1 MNIPRRVKTL
11 ELKTQPRPNLVLGL
25 ILIIG
30 VLSCAPSKPANTGL
44 SYDPVGATTETKAI
58 RHQPRRII
66 GTGSPTIWL
75 DNRFAGARAVDF
87 VAVNDTVFRVV
98 IAPEN
103 APINRSP
110 YYAFRIWSDEPRTA
124 WIELSYEG
132 ASHRYQPKMSRDR
145 VTWTPIAAT
154 DRFVIDLTT
163 ESVWISA
170 QPLLTTYETI
180 DWLSTLK
187 LPKETIRYSHL
198 GRPIWMTR
206 INETGKSNAPA
217 IVLMTRQHP
226 PEITGELAFRTFVE
240 TLMSDHPTMK
250 AFRGTHQF
258 ILFPMMNPD
267 GVDGGHW
274 RHNAGGV
281 DLNRDWGTFNQPET
295 RAVRE
300 AMLSIAAAGTPVVF
314 LLDFHSTSYDVFYT
328 ISRDVETSGKSDRWL
343 KGISDRVPGYVIRD
357 EPSGVAPAISKNWFF
372 KELKAVG
379 VTYEVGDRTP
389 EDLFRKVAEAA
400 AHSLA
405 DVHVPK

>member
-1 MNIPRRVKTL
+1 MTRFRPTL
-11 ELKTQPRPNLVLGL
+11 VAGL
-25 ILIIG
+25 LLIVG
-30 VLSCAPSKPANTGL
+30 VLSCARTKPAGTGL
-44 SYDPVGATTETKAI
+44 SYDPPGATTETKAI
-58 RHQPRRII
+58 THQPRRII

-103 APINRSP
+103 APINQSP
-110 YYAFRIWSDEPRTA
+110 YYAFRIWSEAPRTA

-145 VTWTPIAAT
+145 VVWTPIPAT
-154 DRFVIDLTT
+154 DRFKLELTG
-163 ESVWISA
+163 ESVWIAA
-170 QPLLTTYETI
+170 QPLMTTYETI
-180 DWLSTLK
+180 DWLGSLNLT
-187 LPKETIRYSHL
+187 KETVGFSHL

-206 INETGKSNAPA
+206 INETGRANAPA

-240 TLMSDHPTMK
+240 TVLSEHPVMK

-295 RAVRE
+295 RAVRD
-300 AMLSIAAAGTPVVF
+300 AMRNIAAAGTPIVF

-328 ISRDVETSGKSDRWL
+328 IARDVETSGKSDRWL

-357 EPSGVAPAISKNWFF
+357 EPSGVTPAISKNWFF
-372 KELKAVG
+372 KELNAVG

-389 EDLFRKVAEAA
+389 EALLKQVAEAA